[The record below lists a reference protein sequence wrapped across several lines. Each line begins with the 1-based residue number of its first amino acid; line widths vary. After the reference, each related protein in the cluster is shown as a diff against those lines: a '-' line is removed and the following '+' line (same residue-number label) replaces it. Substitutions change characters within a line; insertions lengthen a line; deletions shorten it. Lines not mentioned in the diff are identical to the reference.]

1 MTSLARE
8 LEQVAGPDLAD
19 GTVRTLCDE
28 AVAVASRLPGSL
40 RRLSL
45 RSGDASIEVEWPTEA
60 VAVPTTAAV
69 PVALTGEVAAQ
80 VPAEQADDVYE
91 VRSPLVGTFYA
102 ASRPGAAPFVR
113 VGDEVD
119 AGDTLAIVEAMK
131 LMNPITAERAGRVV
145 EVCVG
150 NGTPVEFDEPLV
162 RIAPRDEQAD

>member
-8 LEQVAGPDLAD
+8 LEQVTGSGLPERS
-19 GTVRTLCDE
+19 VRALCDE
-28 AVAVASRLPGSL
+28 AVAVAGRLPGAL
-40 RRLSL
+40 RRLTL
-45 RSGDASIEVEWPTEA
+45 RSGDSSIEVEWPAET
-60 VAVPTTAAV
+60 VPTTV
-69 PVALTGEVAAQ
+69 PVTLSGAVSGVVAAQ
-80 VPAEQADDVYE
+80 VPVEPATDVYE

-145 EVCVG
+145 EVCAG
-150 NGTPVEFDEPLV
+150 DGTPVEFDEPLV
-162 RIAPRDEQAD
+162 RIAPRQDQGD

>member
-8 LEQVAGPDLAD
+8 LEQVAGPDLSD
-19 GTVRTLCDE
+19 GSVRTLCDE

-60 VAVPTTAAV
+60 VAVPTTV
-69 PVALTGEVAAQ
+69 TTVALTGDGVAQ
-80 VPAEQADDVYE
+80 VPVEQADDVYE

-102 ASRPGAAPFVR
+102 ASQPGAAPFVR

-131 LMNPITAERAGRVV
+131 LMNPITAEHPGRVV
-145 EVCVG
+145 EVCVA